1 MTLLYEQPTAD
12 LLTPDQQLE
21 QDIVLVLQAALEHH
35 HKGEFDEA
43 EALYQAILEAKPTHP
58 DVNYNLGV
66 LRVQTSR
73 PTEALQ
79 HFELVLGIAP
89 RNGQYWVAYINALID
104 AGQTPAA
111 WLALEMGQQ
120 QGLNGQAVDGLIARM
135 ASPESVIQTF
145 AAPLDSTT
153 PAVNEQTGAELPAA
167 PGEYAAE
174 PSTTGII
181 AGRKVTPQD
190 RSRLTSL
197 YNNGRVVEAIKLTR
211 TLTQRYPTDN
221 FAWRWLGIAL
231 HRHGQYADAV
241 EPLRK
246 AAELLPDDLECQML
260 LADTLRIRSRYA
272 EAEQVCRAM
281 IAINPEHAEGHRIL
295 GMTLVA
301 QGRVSDGLVH
311 SRYAVELT
319 PDLSIVHSSLGV
331 VLLDLGFVQEA
342 EQCFHQA
349 LKVAPTD
356 PVSRNNLLFTLTHN
370 PEIDPETL
378 LIEHLKFAEIHEAPV
393 HAQWPRHANNRN
405 PKRRLKIGLVSG
417 DLFRH
422 AVSSYLMPIMEHLA
436 KDASLSLH
444 VYNNHTFEDD
454 RTEVMRGFATQWD
467 QITGLT
473 DAQLANRIRDDRI
486 DILFD
491 LSGHTGR
498 NRLLTFARKPA
509 PVQVSWMGYPATSG
523 LSAMDYYFADQ
534 FAVPFGPIERQ
545 FTEKIVHLPSS
556 AAFQP
561 EKNSPP
567 VNILPA
573 MHNGYITF
581 GSFNRLNKLRPDVI
595 ALWAQLLRSVPLSRM
610 LVGSITT
617 PEDEIVFTDWFAK
630 EGITRD
636 RLTFRPRTII
646 PVYLQ
651 QHFHVDICLDTF
663 PYTGSTTVLNSLWM
677 GVPTLTI
684 AGNTVA
690 SRAGTTWL
698 SHVGLEEFV
707 AANKEEFIAKGTA
720 LASDIPKLAAIRT
733 GLRERCSASAA
744 FRTDVV
750 AAGVSRAL
758 RIMWERWCS
767 GQSAAPFEVPM
778 EAVTGT
784 AYETPSPSSSGE
796 NK

>member
-1 MTLLYEQPTAD
+1 MTLLYDQPTAEP
-12 LLTPDQQLE
+12 LTPEQQLE
-21 QDIVLVLQAALEHH
+21 QDIALVLQTALEHH
-35 HKGEFDEA
+35 HKGELDDA
-43 EALYQAILEAKPTHP
+43 EALYQAILEAKPAHP

-73 PTEALQ
+73 PAEALP

-89 RNGQYWVAYINALID
+89 HNGQYWVAYINALID

-145 AAPLDSTT
+145 AVPVDSTT
-153 PAVNEQTGAELPAA
+153 PPVNEQTGTEPPAA
-167 PGEYAAE
+167 LGEYAVE
-174 PSTTGII
+174 TGKTSIT
-181 AGRKVTPQD
+181 ARRKVTPQD

-197 YNNGRVVEAIKLTR
+197 YNSGRVVEAIKHTR

-231 HRHGQYADAV
+231 HRHGQYGDAV

-260 LADTLRIRSRYA
+260 LADTLRLRSRYA

-301 QGRVSDGLVH
+301 QGRVSDGVAH
-311 SRYAVELT
+311 SRRAVELT

-331 VLLDLGFVQEA
+331 LLLDLGFVQEA
-342 EQCFHQA
+342 EQCFRRA
-349 LKVAPTD
+349 LEVTPTD
-356 PVSRNNLLFTLTHN
+356 QVSHNNLLFTLTHN
-370 PEIDPETL
+370 PEIEPETL
-378 LIEHLKFAEIHEAPV
+378 LTEHLKFAETHEAPV
-393 HAQWPRHANNRN
+393 RAQWPHHANNRN
-405 PKRRLKIGLVSG
+405 PTRQLKIGLVSG

-444 VYNNHTFEDD
+444 VYNNHNLEDD
-454 RTEVMRGFATQWD
+454 RTEVMRGFATQWQ
-467 QITGLT
+467 QITGLP

-509 PVQVSWMGYPATSG
+509 PVQVSWIGYPATSG

-534 FAVPFGPIERQ
+534 FAVPFGLIERQ

-595 ALWAQLLRSVPLSRM
+595 ALWAELLRAVPSSRM

-617 PEDEIVFTDWFAK
+617 PEDEKVFTDWFAK

-684 AGNTVA
+684 AGDTLP
-690 SRAGTTWL
+690 SRAGATWM
-698 SHVGLEEFV
+698 SHVGLQDFLATDKADFV
-707 AANKEEFIAKGTA
+707 AKGVALSSDIAA
-720 LASDIPKLAAIRT
+720 LAALRT
-733 GLRERCSASAA
+733 GLRERCLASAA
-744 FRTDVV
+744 FRPEVV
-750 AAGVSRAL
+750 AAGLSRAL
-758 RIMWERWCS
+758 RIMWQRWCD
-767 GQSAAPFEVPM
+767 GQPAIAFGVSAEDATGGAADATAPS
-778 EAVTGT
+778 
-784 AYETPSPSSSGE
+784 ETGE